1 MSSMYFRTTIP
12 EHLLALILFIEEK
25 RHHENVITQTRSLK
39 ILLKSGDR

>member
-1 MSSMYFRTTIP
+1 MPSMYFRTTIP

-25 RHHENVITQTRSLK
+25 HHENVITQTRSLK